1 MAKTEVNEAE
11 RNVRITLSMLYLG
24 VIASPSS
31 HIQMTGHWSD
41 GIMIQRVR
49 RTIGS
54 FASKEE
60 GPSKTI
66 KIELF
71 A

>member
-1 MAKTEVNEAE
+1 
-11 RNVRITLSMLYLG
+11 MLYLG

-66 KIELF
+66 KI
-71 A
+71 